1 MYLPSTFQRLAV
13 RDGLLIALALVSWTG
28 LAPLGES
35 NATAGWIAGL
45 ALALLVYIAHEW
57 GHALAAMAAQSIIYP
72 PRSLLHVSLFS
83 FDARANTVRQ
93 FALMSLGGFAVTG
106 VAVLAAHLLLP
117 TDELA
122 GRVARGGIFV
132 LASITLF
139 VEVPLLLYGLARGR
153 IPGVVAVF
161 RAGSGTSSR

>member
-1 MYLPSTFQRLAV
+1 MSLPSIFQRLAV
-13 RDGLLIALALVSWTG
+13 RDVLLIILAVLVWMRLS
-28 LAPLGES
+28 PLGGS
-35 NATAGWIAGL
+35 SAAAGWIAGF

-57 GHALAAMAAQSIIYP
+57 GHALAAIASGSVIYP
-72 PRSLLHVSLFS
+72 PRTVLHVSLFS
-83 FDARANTVRQ
+83 FDPRANSVRQ

-106 VAVLAAHLLLP
+106 VAVLAANFLLP

-132 LASITLF
+132 LAGITLF

-153 IPGVVAVF
+153 IPAVVAVF
-161 RAGSGTSSR
+161 RAGPETSGR